1 MSEELKKIEARML
14 SGEPFT
20 FMHLHS
26 LSGYQGDTY
35 RVADR
40 ALQKWRKKGWISFV
54 RKGHTPVWS
63 LTGVGLKE
71 AALTPPLK

>member
-1 MSEELKKIEARML
+1 MTSQEIDLMEIENRMR

-26 LSGYQGDTY
+26 LSGYQSDTY
-35 RVADR
+35 RLADR
-40 ALQKWRKKGWISFV
+40 TIQKWRRKGWISFV

-63 LTGVGLKE
+63 LTELGKSE
-71 AALTPPLK
+71 A